1 MLTFLFIAAPTF
13 VLGTLFGAC
22 MWWAFSQLLF
32 DEVVN
37 DHLKVMAAGK
47 TPSIGVL
54 AGQDR
59 AHQGSG
65 NTQLVRKAA
74 GSLEL

>member
-1 MLTFLFIAAPTF
+1 M
-13 VLGTLFGAC
+13 
-22 MWWAFSQLLF
+22 LF

-59 AHQGSG
+59 AHQGSS
-65 NTQLVRKAA
+65 NTQLVPKAA